1 MSLPDRPLSIDQAID
16 VTSYPLHEVG
26 GRAWRETV
34 SRVRAELAAE
44 GCSVLRDFV
53 LPERLEPLRAECTAV
68 AGLAYD
74 EVRTVNVYNT
84 APDPALPADHP
95 AQWSMERGNSF
106 VARVDIPED
115 FLIHRLYLDERF
127 QRFLADCLEVPRVH
141 PLADPFAGLCLN
153 VVEPGREHPWHFDT
167 NEYAVS
173 MVTQAPESGG
183 VFEYCPAI
191 RSPEAENF
199 TDVAA
204 VLRGHGGRFI
214 RRLPLR
220 PGDLQLFRGRYSL
233 HRVSQVGGGTARHS
247 AIFSYSE
254 RADVVGRAERTRQL
268 FGRVDAAH
276 VSPRERVDGL
286 LD

>member
-1 MSLPDRPLSIDQAID
+1 MPTTSLSIDQAID
-16 VTSYPLHEVG
+16 TAAYPLDEVDG
-26 GRAWRETV
+26 ATWRRIVE
-34 SRVRAELAAE
+34 RVRADLAAD

-53 LPERLEPLRAECTAV
+53 RPDRLDALRAEC
-68 AGLAYD
+68 AGVSGQAYD

-95 AQWSMERGNSF
+95 AHLSMERGNSF
-106 VARVDIPED
+106 VARVDIPDD

-127 QRFLADCLEVPRVH
+127 QRLLAACLEVPRVH
-141 PLADPFAGLCLN
+141 PLADPYAGLCLN

-173 MVTQAPESGG
+173 MVTQTPEGGG

-199 TDVAA
+199 ADVAE
-204 VLRGHGGRFI
+204 VLRGSGQRFV
-214 RRLPLR
+214 RRLTLR
-220 PGDLQLFRGRYSL
+220 PGDLQIFRGRYSL
-233 HRVSQVGGGTARHS
+233 HRVTEVRGATARHS

-254 RADVVGRAERTRQL
+254 RADVVGSAERTRQL
-268 FGRVDAAH
+268 FGRVAPAH
-276 VSPRERVDGL
+276 TARGERVDGL
-286 LD
+286 MD